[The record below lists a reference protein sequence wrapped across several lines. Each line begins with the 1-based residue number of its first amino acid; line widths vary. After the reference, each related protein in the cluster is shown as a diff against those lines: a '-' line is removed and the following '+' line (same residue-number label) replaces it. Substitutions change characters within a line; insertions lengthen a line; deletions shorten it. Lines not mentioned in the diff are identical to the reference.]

1 MLINDKSVYKAG
13 LWRVCGLDPPF
24 SITTDLQCTYI
35 DLILV
40 LHPLLAG
47 AVNRL
52 VASVSVDSV
61 ISCVLPGQRR
71 NKSVLIYNPI
81 LPTNYMYNIKKLL
94 QCMCMMIILITC
106 SVSKNLAFLRC
117 FFNFHVIF

>member
-1 MLINDKSVYKAG
+1 MTKAFTK
-13 LWRVCGLDPPF
+13 RVCGLDPPF

-81 LPTNYMYNIKKLL
+81 LATNYMYNNNNKIVTMYVYDDYSHNL
-94 QCMCMMIILITC
+94 Q
-106 SVSKNLAFLRC
+106 RQ
-117 FFNFHVIF
+117 